1 MILDAEVYLGPNLFG
16 PSYDF
21 EALVSA
27 LDAAGIARAVICP
40 ARPPEYHLGPAND
53 AVADAVRRAPNRL
66 IGFARVDPR
75 QGAAALVE
83 LRRNVERLGLRG
95 LMLHPW
101 EESFAINDRL
111 VDPLLAYARRRRIA
125 VQIAGGF
132 PLVSHAA
139 QIADLAR
146 RFPEVPILATH
157 GGQINISG
165 RGLYEAGQMLR
176 ACPNVFLQTSGV
188 YREDWIEDM
197 ARDVGASR
205 IVFGSGAPYYDLG
218 FELERIRRLHLP
230 AADRDAIAGANLAR
244 LLGPIRAEAGDR
256 VEDASAPGSQDR
268 PVLPSVPEVDI
279 PEELRGP
286 RVLLRPFDVH
296 DAAAMWEAIEESR
309 AHLAPWLPWV
319 HALRSVE
326 DEHTDIA
333 KMRARWLRR
342 EDLAVGI
349 FDRGTGRFLGG
360 SGLHRIRW
368 HLGIF
373 EIGYWIRASAKGH
386 GYVTEAVQLL
396 TRLAFDRL
404 GANRVEIYVDPRNTR
419 SARVPER
426 LGYVLEGTLRHFR
439 IGVDGRPEDRQVFA
453 LIRDDYS
460 RLPWREDRRSG

>member
-1 MILDAEVYLGPNLFG
+1 VILDAEVYLGPNLFG

-27 LDAAGIARAVICP
+27 LDAAGVARAVICP
-40 ARPPEYHLGPAND
+40 ARPPDYHLGPAND

-75 QGAAALVE
+75 QGAAAVAELHRSVE
-83 LRRNVERLGLRG
+83 QLGLRG

-101 EESFAINDRL
+101 EELFPINDRL
-111 VDPLLAYARRRRIA
+111 VDPLVAHARERRIP

-146 RFPEVPILATH
+146 RFPDVPILAAH

-176 ACPNVFLQTSGV
+176 ACANVLLQTSGV

-197 ARDVGASR
+197 ARDIGASR

-244 LLGPIRAEAGDR
+244 LLGTVRAGTRDS
-256 VEDASAPGSQDR
+256 VEGASAPRSQGR
-268 PVLPSVPEVDI
+268 PALSSVPETDI
-279 PEELRGP
+279 PGELRGP
-286 RVLLRPFDVH
+286 RVLLRPLDVH
-296 DAAAMWEAIEESR
+296 DAAAVWEAIQESR
-309 AHLAPWLPWV
+309 AHLESWLPWV
-319 HALRSVE
+319 RALRSVE
-326 DEHTDIA
+326 DERTDIA
-333 KMRARWLRR
+333 RMRARWLRH
-342 EDLAVGI
+342 EDLTVGI
-349 FDRGTGRFLGG
+349 FEGTTGRYLGG

-368 HLGIF
+368 DLRIF
-373 EIGYWIRASAKGH
+373 EIGYWIRVSAEGY
-386 GYVTEAVQLL
+386 GYVTETVQLL
-396 TRLAFDRL
+396 TRLAFDCL
-404 GANRVEIYVDPRNTR
+404 QANRVEIYVDPRNTR

-439 IGVDGRPEDRQVFA
+439 IGVDGRPEDRHVFA
-453 LIRDDYS
+453 LIRSDYL
-460 RLPWREDRRSG
+460 RLPWREDRRIG